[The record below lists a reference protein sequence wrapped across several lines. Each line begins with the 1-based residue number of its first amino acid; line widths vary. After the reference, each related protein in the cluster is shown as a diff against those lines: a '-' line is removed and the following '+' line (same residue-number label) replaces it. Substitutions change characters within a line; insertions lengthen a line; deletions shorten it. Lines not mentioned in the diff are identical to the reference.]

1 MKPKH
6 KFLAAF
12 FAWAAALLPL
22 RLEAQVLSPTD
33 AVSIALQQELG
44 LVIAKNQAEAARK
57 LKHPGMAGML
67 PSLNLNGNFNTS
79 TTNLRQTFSNGLEVE
94 QDGVRS
100 DNLDAAAELNWTLFD
115 GLGMFYRYQGLAAEA
130 ELGSFRVQ
138 MQAESITEQVLRLY
152 FEAIAQAQL
161 LEQSQQLLN
170 YLQTEEQLTK
180 ERLDLG
186 LVGRQ
191 AWLQVRLDLNQE
203 KARLAQAEGLW
214 EAALANLNGALE
226 QAPETPLQLWDS
238 IPLTHPDQLELPQ
251 DSLQN
256 NSSLVE
262 ARLLEA
268 LAQSNLKAWRANR
281 SPQLAMQAGYRWG
294 RSENTGGF
302 ALFNQNQGA
311 NFGLQLNFPLFQGF
325 QTHLNIQRAKIEAAN
340 AQLTLQD
347 RSMQVQVAN
356 FRLGKAYRAAFATA
370 QLLTENL
377 NLARENLDLSIQQ
390 FELGNVNAL
399 ELYRAR
405 QSYQALMQQ
414 ATQARLQ
421 AKWLEIEW
429 MRRQGRFLPS

>member
-1 MKPKH
+1 MKPKL

-44 LVIAKNQAEAARK
+44 LVIAKNQAEAAQK

-67 PSLNLNGNFNTS
+67 PNLNLNGNFNTS

-152 FEAIAQAQL
+152 FEAIAQGQL

-170 YLQTEEQLTK
+170 YLQSEEQLTK

-226 QAPETPLQLWDS
+226 QAPETPLKLWDS
-238 IPLTHPDQLELPQ
+238 IPLQHPDQLELPQ
-251 DSLQN
+251 DSLQK

-262 ARLLEA
+262 ARLLEE

-281 SPQLAMQAGYRWG
+281 SPQLVMLAGYRWG

-347 RSMQVQVAN
+347 RSMQMQVDN
-356 FRLGKAYRAAFATA
+356 FRLSKAYRAAFATA
-370 QLLTENL
+370 RLLTENL
-377 NLARENLDLSIQQ
+377 NLAQENLDLSMQQ
-390 FELGNVNAL
+390 FETGNLNAI

-405 QSYQALMQQ
+405 QSFQELMQQ

-421 AKWLEIEW
+421 AKWLELEW
-429 MRRQGRFLPS
+429 MRRQGRFLP